1 MLKLITL
8 EIKKFKLGG
17 YVKAAFIANVI
28 LLTFLFFAYFVD
40 KSEGLQAFKDY
51 NELIIM
57 SGTFIRL
64 IFIIFSAVI
73 LSRLIIEEYKSNT
86 ISLLFTYPISRK
98 KIILSKLIIV
108 FSFTFISI
116 VLSNIFIVGIIYF
129 VGLFMDIVL
138 EEFSLAIITS
148 NLIPLFLSAIS
159 SAGLGLL
166 PLYFGMKKKS
176 IPATIISA
184 IIITS
189 LVNSTITDGFSL
201 YNYIVIPLAL
211 GGLGILMAY
220 LSIRNIDTVDV

>member
-1 MLKLITL
+1 MLKLMSL

-17 YVKAAFIANVI
+17 YVKGAMIANVI
-28 LLTFLFFAYFVD
+28 LLAFLFFAYFVD
-40 KSEGLQAFKDY
+40 KSEGLQTFKDY
-51 NELIIM
+51 NELMIM

-64 IFIIFSAVI
+64 IFIIFSSVI

-98 KIILSKLIIV
+98 KIILSKLIIA
-108 FSFTFISI
+108 FSFTFICI

-129 VGLFMDIVL
+129 VGLFMDIVQEDL
-138 EEFSLAIITS
+138 SLAIITS
-148 NLIPLFLSAIS
+148 NIIPLFLSAIS

-166 PLYFGMKKKS
+166 PLYFGMRKKS

-189 LVNSTITDGFSL
+189 LLNSTITDGFSL
-201 YNYIVIPLAL
+201 YNYIVIPI
-211 GGLGILMAY
+211 GLGCLGVLMAY
-220 LSIRNIDTVDV
+220 LSIRNIDTADI